1 MFYFTIRPFSRKS
14 IRFSIF
20 EIICLQLLSQVRMFI
35 QVLETYN
42 NIFSFTYKN
51 ILKNKTY
58 LFLLKKIRPKL
69 NPFFSKKSL
78 FNKFFKPIPENKE
91 ASIGEVHQQAN
102 YFISLIED
110 PLWKSICT
118 EMADMMG
125 PSAVLK
131 ICDSRL
137 GSFSHHHKTMDL
149 YCQTEEIA
157 QFTRQ
162 YSFVILGSLQRYFPT
177 VKDLQ
182 IKINSSS

>member
-1 MFYFTIRPFSRKS
+1 
-14 IRFSIF
+14 
-20 EIICLQLLSQVRMFI
+20 MFI

-42 NIFSFTYKN
+42 NLFSLTTEN
-51 ILKNKTY
+51 ILKNTAY
-58 LFLLKKIRPKL
+58 LFLLKNIKPKL

-102 YFISLIED
+102 HFISLIED

-131 ICDSRL
+131 MCGSRL
-137 GSFSHHHKTMDL
+137 GSFSHHHKTMEL

-162 YSFVILGSLQRYFPT
+162 YSFVILGSLQRYFPMM
-177 VKDLQ
+177 KNLQ
-182 IKINSSS
+182 IKIKSDF